1 MTDHHLNTSQP
12 MTDHHLNTSQPMTD
26 HHLNTKVFFESQT
39 VWTRIHYCICQ
50 GRC

>member
-1 MTDHHLNTSQP
+1 MTDHLNTSQP

-39 VWTRIHYCICQ
+39 V
-50 GRC
+50 